1 MIVPYDPARLE
12 IGYTLSPRSYL
23 NFFLFL
29 RFEGSFLRISFLI
42 PCILMDVFADD
53 PSTLSTPTS
62 STDDFRVCVV
72 DEVFLY
78 FKPVFLHILNT
89 RQPRRNETVLSEFS
103 HQLDGTKNKTVS
115 NDGHLHKYIANN
127 SLDCVSS
134 LQILSSLPDIAPK
147 EPP

>member
-1 MIVPYDPARLE
+1 MNDPLVSFVCLFFYTSVSVIVPYDPARLE

-72 DEVFLY
+72 DEVFLN
-78 FKPVFLHILNT
+78 FQPVFY
-89 RQPRRNETVLSEFS
+89 
-103 HQLDGTKNKTVS
+103 
-115 NDGHLHKYIANN
+115 KY
-127 SLDCVSS
+127 
-134 LQILSSLPDIAPK
+134 
-147 EPP
+147 